1 MAFGGV
7 TQIVT
12 LPITPITFA
21 LVATSMLA
29 LTFYVGRWFG
39 QKSIID
45 RIAAELEN
53 E

>member
-21 LVATSMLA
+21 LVTTSMLA

-39 QKSIID
+39 QESIID
-45 RIAAELEN
+45 RIATELEN

>member
-12 LPITPITFA
+12 LPITPIT
-21 LVATSMLA
+21 VATSMLA